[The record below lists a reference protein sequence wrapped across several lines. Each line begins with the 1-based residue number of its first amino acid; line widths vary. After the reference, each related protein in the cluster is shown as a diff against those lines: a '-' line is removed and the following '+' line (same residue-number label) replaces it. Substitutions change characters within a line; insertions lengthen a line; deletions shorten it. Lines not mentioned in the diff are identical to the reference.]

1 MIKNKKHTKGFS
13 LLETLLVVAII
24 AVIATGATVVFNDW
38 FRDSVD
44 RKVGREM
51 NNIQDAAEQFVQLNF
66 ADILSAVP
74 NTGDIAE
81 IDINN
86 VIDAGFLRS
95 NFNPQNSFLQVMRIL
110 VRNSSNVSERNSIE
124 VITVTDDLAD
134 FDSRKRD
141 GRLARAATA
150 GGPKVGVISNLDLGP
165 QCCNGNIQSLQGLW
179 SVDINDFNAI
189 YNVTPTIAEG
199 GYMAAYS
206 KINDIST
213 ANEDYL
219 YRVRVGL
226 ENSNRMN
233 TNLDMNDND
242 ILSAGSLSVDNIDVL
257 GNATINGGP
266 STSLETSYSF
276 AVQDNF
282 VMDQNMVVNSSGNN
296 NKGDILINGDDTV
309 DVDFIL
315 SGNMDVSRQ
324 TPSGPVRGDT
334 IASNIET
341 ETLNAGSS
349 ASFNDA
355 VFNSGQ
361 LNTNNILTN
370 SASLDQSLEV
380 NDLVASNVRNA
391 GQVNTGILVAI
402 DANVSGETNVDNDA
416 FIVNRTSLN
425 GNATVFGNVNG
436 SVDGQAVIISEMTE
450 CATGC
455 TGYEG
460 N

>member
-1 MIKNKKHTKGFS
+1 
-13 LLETLLVVAII
+13 
-24 AVIATGATVVFNDW
+24 
-38 FRDSVD
+38 
-44 RKVGREM
+44 
-51 NNIQDAAEQFVQLNF
+51 
-66 ADILSAVP
+66 
-74 NTGDIAE
+74 
-81 IDINN
+81 
-86 VIDAGFLRS
+86 
-95 NFNPQNSFLQVMRIL
+95 
-110 VRNSSNVSERNSIE
+110 
-124 VITVTDDLAD
+124 
-134 FDSRKRD
+134 
-141 GRLARAATA
+141 
-150 GGPKVGVISNLDLGP
+150 
-165 QCCNGNIQSLQGLW
+165 
-179 SVDINDFNAI
+179 
-189 YNVTPTIAEG
+189 
-199 GYMAAYS
+199 MAAYS

-257 GNATINGGP
+257 GNATISGGP

-276 AVQDNF
+276 AVQDHF